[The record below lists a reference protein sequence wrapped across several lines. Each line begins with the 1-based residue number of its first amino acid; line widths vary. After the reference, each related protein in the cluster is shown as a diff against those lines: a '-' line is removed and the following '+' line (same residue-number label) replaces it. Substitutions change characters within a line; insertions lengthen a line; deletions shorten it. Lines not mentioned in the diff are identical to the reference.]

1 MKEINEAK
9 EIDKSSKIREMKE
22 VSTRNIL
29 TALNEWRLYIE
40 TFLKWLIVGSLIGGT
55 SGILGAVFHH
65 GIIIAEEFRRGHE
78 RIIWLLPIAGVIIAC
93 FYHITKTEG
102 VNTNNVIR
110 AVHKGRRLPVLLLPA
125 IFVGTIL
132 THLCGGSAG
141 REGAALQMGGTI
153 GQWIGKGL
161 HLEDSDVRIAT
172 LAGMAGFF
180 SALFGTPLAA
190 SVFAVMVISVGVLYH
205 AALVP
210 CLISAL
216 SAYFIATAMDVE
228 PIRFSVLMP
237 ELEALTMGKVAVLAI
252 LCALVSVLFCACIH
266 TAEKFMA
273 KLFPNTK
280 LRAFVGGTAV
290 IAMTYLAGSTDC
302 NGVGMGIITAAVE
315 NGEAEP
321 LAFLLKILFT
331 AVTLA
336 AGFKGGE
343 IVPSFFAGA
352 TFGCVI
358 APFLGLPANF
368 GAAIGLVAV
377 FCGVTNCP
385 ISSIFLSIELF
396 GSEGMIYFAAACCLS
411 YMMSGYH
418 GIYSSQMIMYSKRKA
433 KFINA
438 YTNGKKG
445 SDA

>member
-1 MKEINEAK
+1 MDKTAK
-9 EIDKSSKIREMKE
+9 KRIIA
-22 VSTRNIL
+22 
-29 TALNEWRLYIE
+29 ALDEWWLYIE
-40 TFLKWLIVGSLIGGT
+40 TFIKWLIVASLIGGT
-55 SGILGAVFHH
+55 SGLIGAVFHH
-65 GIIIAEEFRRGHE
+65 GIIIAEEFRMTNE
-78 RIIWLLPIAGVIIAC
+78 WVLWLLPIAGIVIAE
-93 FYHITKTEG
+93 FYAISKTEG
-102 VNTNNVIR
+102 VNTDNVIR
-110 AVHKGRRLPVLLLPA
+110 AVHKGRRLPPLLLPA
-125 IFVGTIL
+125 IFIGTIL

-153 GQWIGKGL
+153 GQWIGSRL

-180 SALFGTPLAA
+180 AALFGTPLAA
-190 SVFAVMVISVGVLYH
+190 AVFAVMVISVGVLYH

-216 SAYFIATAMDVE
+216 SAYFISTALDVE
-228 PIRFSVLMP
+228 PIRFTLAMP
-237 ELEALTMGKVAVLAI
+237 EIEALTIAKVAVLAI
-252 LCALVSVLFCACIH
+252 LCALVSVFFCVAMH
-266 TAEKFMA
+266 TAQKYMK
-273 KLFPNTK
+273 KLFPNAK
-280 LRAFVGGTAV
+280 LRAFAGGTAV
-290 IAMTYLAGSTDC
+290 IAMTYAVGSTDY
-302 NGVGMGIITAAVE
+302 NGVGMGIITAAIE
-315 NGEAEP
+315 NGEAQP

-331 AVTLA
+331 AVTLS

-352 TFGCVI
+352 TFGCVA
-358 APFLGLPANF
+358 APLLGLPAGF

-396 GSEGMIYFAAACCLS
+396 GAEGMIYFAVACCLC
-411 YMMSGYH
+411 YMMSGYQ

>member
-1 MKEINEAK
+1 MNKTSKRKIIATLKE
-9 EIDKSSKIREMKE
+9 
-22 VSTRNIL
+22 
-29 TALNEWRLYIE
+29 WQLYIE
-40 TFLKWLIVGSLIGGT
+40 TFLKWLIVASLIGGT
-55 SGILGAVFHH
+55 SGIIAAVFHH
-65 GIIIAEEFRRGHE
+65 GIIIAEEFRMKNE
-78 RIIWLLPIAGVIIAC
+78 WALWLLPIAGIVIAG
-93 FYHITKTEG
+93 FYAISKTEG
-102 VNTNNVIR
+102 VNTDNVIR
-110 AVHKGRRLPVLLLPA
+110 AVHKGRRLPPMLLPA
-125 IFVGTIL
+125 IFIGTVL

-153 GQWIGKGL
+153 GQRIGSRL

-180 SALFGTPLAA
+180 AALFGTPLAA
-190 SVFAVMVISVGVLYH
+190 AVFAVMVISVGVLYH

-216 SAYFIATAMDVE
+216 SAYFIATAMEVE
-228 PIRFSVLMP
+228 PIRFSVAMP

-252 LCALVSVLFCACIH
+252 LCALVSVLFCVCIH
-266 TAEKFMA
+266 IAEKYMA
-273 KLFPNTK
+273 KFFPNTK
-280 LRAFVGGTAV
+280 LRAFVGGTV
-290 IAMTYLAGSTDC
+290 IIAMTYLTGSTDY
-302 NGVGMGIITAAVE
+302 NGVGMGIIATAVG

-321 LAFLLKILFT
+321 FAFLLKILFT

-352 TFGCVI
+352 TFGCVV
-358 APFLGLPANF
+358 APFLGLSANF
-368 GAAIGLVAV
+368 GAAIGLVSV

-396 GSEGMIYFAAACCLS
+396 GSESVLYFATACCLS
-411 YMMSGYH
+411 YMMSGYQ